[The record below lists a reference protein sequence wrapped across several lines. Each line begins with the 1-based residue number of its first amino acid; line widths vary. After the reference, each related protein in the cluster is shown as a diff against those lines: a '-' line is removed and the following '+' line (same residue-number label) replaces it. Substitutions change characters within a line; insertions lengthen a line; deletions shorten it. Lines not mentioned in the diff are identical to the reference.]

1 MAASEQHIHIAI
13 IKGSVRPNNYT
24 SMAAALVEDELRKQ
38 GVAVRVID
46 PSAYNLPLP
55 GIDPQAAGPRRLQAD
70 VKDATGIVFATPE
83 YHGGLSSVSKLVIDN
98 LGYPSALAGKPVALL
113 GVAAGGI
120 GAIKALEQLR
130 SILAHIGA
138 IALPMPVSVANVQ
151 KAFDTTGKIL
161 DPSLEKL
168 IRGVA
173 TNLLHYI
180 ESAICPRVTLERL
193 LREGVEAV
201 TS

>member
-1 MAASEQHIHIAI
+1 MTESKHIHIVL

-38 GVAVRVID
+38 GVSLKVID
-46 PSAYNLPLP
+46 PAAYHLPLP
-55 GIDPQAAGPRRLQAD
+55 GADPKAEGPRRLQAD

-130 SILAHIGA
+130 SILAHVGA
-138 IALPMPVSVANVQ
+138 IALPMPVSIPNVQ
-151 KAFDTTGKIL
+151 QAFNKEGKIL
-161 DPSLEKL
+161 DPNLEKL

-173 TNLLHYI
+173 TNLMHYI
-180 ESAICPRVTLERL
+180 EHAICPRITLERM
-193 LREGVEAV
+193 LREGVAAV
-201 TS
+201 TA